1 MKIIFVINSSNN
13 GGASKMITTL
23 YKEVKKSHPESKI
36 VYLRKVISQY
46 SDIDGA
52 LYLTENLKNPLD
64 YLNVYRKLYKIVKDE
79 KPEALIS
86 FLPLANIL
94 SAYIGKQLGV
104 KYRVASQ
111 RNPPQIYGKVV
122 RYFDKYLG
130 SRGFYTSNVCNSQ
143 AGLEAFSEYPE
154 SYKNNLS
161 VINNCVEPADLSISQ
176 AEAREKLGIATDKV
190 VLTCVGRLHD
200 QKNHEL
206 LVKTMKHVDNAIL
219 YLAGDGPLR
228 HKITNQINLLG
239 VEKKIVLLGDLERE
253 QVRLLLRASDIFLI
267 PSKYEGL
274 SNSLIEAMSYG
285 LPIVFSNIPSFTNF
299 LQIGTGDEYAGILA
313 NNNEQE
319 WAQAIEHLMTENS
332 VMEKYHNLSLLKVS
346 DLTPKKMTSHFTAL
360 LETEALQNK

>member
-1 MKIIFVINSSNN
+1 MKIIFVTNSSAN
-13 GGASKMITTL
+13 GGASKMITFL
-23 YKEVKKSHPESKI
+23 YNEVKKILPESKI
-36 VYLRKVISQY
+36 VFIRKEDSQY
-46 SDIDGA
+46 SNIENA
-52 LYLTENLKNPLD
+52 YYLTTSLKSPIA
-64 YLNVYRKLYKIVKDE
+64 YFKVSKKLYHLIKLE
-79 KPEALIS
+79 KPDAIIS

-94 SAYIGKQLGV
+94 SAYIGKKLGV
-104 KYRVASQ
+104 KYRIASQ

-122 RYFDKYLG
+122 RFFDKFIG

-143 AGLEAFSEYPE
+143 AGLEAFSKYPE
-154 SYKNNLS
+154 SYKKNLS

-176 AEAREKLGIATDKV
+176 EEAREKLGIATDKV

-239 VEKKIVLLGDLERE
+239 VENKIVLLGDLERE
-253 QVRLLLRASDIFLI
+253 QVRLLLRASDIFVI

-299 LQIGTGDEYAGILA
+299 LQIDAEDKYAGILA
-313 NNNEQE
+313 NNDEIE
-319 WAQAIEHLMTENS
+319 WAKAINHLMSENTA
-332 VMEKYHNLSLLKVS
+332 MEKYRNLSLLKVA
-346 DLTPKKMTSHFTAL
+346 DLTPEKMTSRFLKLTNDTKA
-360 LETEALQNK
+360 